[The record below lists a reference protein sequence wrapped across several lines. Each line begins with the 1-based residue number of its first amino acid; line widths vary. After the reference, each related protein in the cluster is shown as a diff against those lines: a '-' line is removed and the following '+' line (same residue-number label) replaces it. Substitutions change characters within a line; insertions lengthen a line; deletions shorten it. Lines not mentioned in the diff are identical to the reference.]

1 MRLEVDVPS
10 SLSEIPLKNY
20 QEFVSVVKNNEDE
33 DFINQKMI
41 EIFCGISLAD
51 VVKMKLSSVVEL
63 KNHFNKIFSEKGNLK
78 TIFKIGEIEF
88 GFIPDLENINFGEY
102 IDLDKYIN
110 NFDTMHK
117 AMAVMYRPIKKQKGN
132 RYEIEDYKGT
142 KEYADLMKYAPL
154 DVVLPASVF
163 FWNLGKELC
172 EATLIYLERE
182 ATKMIL
188 AKKRSLQLNGVGI
201 QAYINSQREM
211 LQELEK
217 LQNKGYLPV

>member
-1 MRLEVDVPS
+1 V
-10 SLSEIPLKNY
+10 
-20 QEFVSVVKNNEDE
+20 
-33 DFINQKMI
+33 
-41 EIFCGISLAD
+41 
-51 VVKMKLSSVVEL
+51 
-63 KNHFNKIFSEKGNLK
+63 
-78 TIFKIGEIEF
+78 
-88 GFIPDLENINFGEY
+88 
-102 IDLDKYIN
+102 DLDNYLSKWDD
-110 NFDTMHK
+110 FHK
-117 AMAVMYRPIKKQKGN
+117 AMAVMYRPIKKQKCN

-217 LQNKGYLPV
+217 LQNKGYLHV